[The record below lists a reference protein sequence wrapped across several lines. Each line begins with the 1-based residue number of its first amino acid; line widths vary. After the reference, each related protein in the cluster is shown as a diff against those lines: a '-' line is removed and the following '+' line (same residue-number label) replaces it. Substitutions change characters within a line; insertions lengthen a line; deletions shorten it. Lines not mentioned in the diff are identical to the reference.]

1 MIEVTHLTKSYGRKK
16 ALDDVTFTVKEGEIL
31 GFLGPNGAG
40 KSTTMNILT
49 GYLSSTQG
57 KVTIAGKNILDE
69 PMEAKRHIGYLP
81 EQPPLYVDMSVY
93 DYLSFAFDLKK
104 IKLKK
109 EGHID
114 DICKLVKIDDV
125 KDRIIRNL
133 SKGYKQRVGLAQAL
147 LGNPDILI
155 LDEPTVGLDP
165 KQIIDIRNLIRSLG
179 KKHTI
184 ILSSHILPEVQAVCD
199 RIIVISGGKLV
210 ADDTPEHLSHSMS
223 SEHHLIVRIE
233 GPKDQVHS
241 ALKALPDL
249 RTIQVSGEKEPNTY
263 EYDIEAN
270 QGRDVR
276 KALLHLLAEQGW
288 NLVSLRTSELSLED
302 VFLQLTKEDGN
313 APSPVNKVI
322 TAKPLSE
329 EDALFAD
336 FAKADVDEKQA
347 ASTVEAD
354 EVADAAENSETEEGE
369 K

>member
-57 KVTIAGKNILDE
+57 KVTIAGKNILDV

-147 LGNPDILI
+147 LGNPDILV

-184 ILSSHILPEVQAVCD
+184 C
-199 RIIVISGGKLV
+199 
-210 ADDTPEHLSHSMS
+210 
-223 SEHHLIVRIE
+223 
-233 GPKDQVHS
+233 
-241 ALKALPDL
+241 
-249 RTIQVSGEKEPNTY
+249 
-263 EYDIEAN
+263 
-270 QGRDVR
+270 
-276 KALLHLLAEQGW
+276 LLY
-288 NLVSLRTSELSLED
+288 TSRC
-302 VFLQLTKEDGN
+302 V
-313 APSPVNKVI
+313 
-322 TAKPLSE
+322 
-329 EDALFAD
+329 
-336 FAKADVDEKQA
+336 
-347 ASTVEAD
+347 
-354 EVADAAENSETEEGE
+354 
-369 K
+369 